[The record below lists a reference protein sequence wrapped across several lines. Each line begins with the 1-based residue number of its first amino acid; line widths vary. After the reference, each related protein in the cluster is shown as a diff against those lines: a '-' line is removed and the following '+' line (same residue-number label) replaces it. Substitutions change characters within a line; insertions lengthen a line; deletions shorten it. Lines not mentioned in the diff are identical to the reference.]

1 MDEKYKLNDL
11 LVSKFIDLFCY
22 DSEAEEWITKG
33 NKVRS
38 AEDQKAILDIFGEIS
53 EDDEKQ
59 EGRKRAETSPR
70 KGKAV
75 RKVVRKHRA
84 KKHRV
89 VQETD
94 KGLKRKL
101 DSEACVD
108 FKLEGTAKK
117 QKSCVSVEQEALDG
131 TMKTVS
137 IDFSGGD
144 YTRNLTVS
152 LPDEL
157 LGEKVNE
164 SNAIYFMGKSVENNA
179 TQKPSSFVRNW
190 RLIKI
195 DLDGLHRPSS
205 MMICLSGKSFS
216 DVFVVSDFEAKDFD
230 LEWNAIKSRDVKSR
244 ISEYRPQCT

>member
-1 MDEKYKLNDL
+1 MAEKYELNDL

-22 DSEAEEWITKG
+22 DSEAEEWMTKW
-33 NKVRS
+33 N
-38 AEDQKAILDIFGEIS
+38 
-53 EDDEKQ
+53 
-59 EGRKRAETSPR
+59 
-70 KGKAV
+70 
-75 RKVVRKHRA
+75 
-84 KKHRV
+84 
-89 VQETD
+89 
-94 KGLKRKL
+94 
-101 DSEACVD
+101 
-108 FKLEGTAKK
+108 
-117 QKSCVSVEQEALDG
+117 SVEQEVLG
-131 TMKTVS
+131 RTMKTVS